1 MLSVKNLFNIYQ
13 RDVVIMLST
22 KV

>member
-1 MLSVKNLFNIYQ
+1 MLSVKNLLNIYQ